1 MQQCGSGWGGFCLAV
16 SFSAVATKRWGSL
29 AYCGRTDAALRM
41 LSPAIKG
48 GYCAYPAMDSDPF
61 FASLRTNPEFVKLRS
76 AAMKCQQDFLAQRGQ

>member
-1 MQQCGSGWGGFCLAV
+1 
-16 SFSAVATKRWGSL
+16 
-29 AYCGRTDAALRM
+29 M